1 MRKFTFLGII
11 LVIVGAVGAFT
22 FLDDAFETVDIFEE
36 KKVSGNQYKN
46 IEIDT
51 SSVDVNVI
59 PTAKKELIVTLS
71 GEVSKRY
78 EEVYDLVLEE
88 RGDMLQIELK
98 EKNIFFNVGFVI
110 NKVDLQ
116 VEIPQKLYDSVKVDV
131 TSGDIDVAQLQA
143 NDLTLSTSS
152 GDVTIEELNASDVEL
167 TATSGNISA
176 KNGVISSNMLIETSS
191 GDIDT
196 ENIISNILTLEVTSG
211 NIEFTNNEVK
221 TSTLQTSSGNITI
234 YNDEHKGDIKAKTTS
249 GDITIDFEQENESLL
264 IDFKTSSGDVDIRR
278 EGYLFEE
285 KSDSK
290 AIGKIG
296 SGKYNIEARASSGDI
311 TLK

>member
-1 MRKFTFLGII
+1 MKKFAFLGII
-11 LVIVGAVGAFT
+11 LIIVGAAGAFV
-22 FLDDAFETVDIFEE
+22 FIDDAFETVDIFEE
-36 KKVSGNQYKN
+36 KIASGNQYNN

-59 PTAKKELIVTLS
+59 PTEKGELIVTLS

-78 EEVYDLVLEE
+78 EEVYDLILEE

-131 TSGDIDVAQLQA
+131 TSGDIEVAQLQA
-143 NDLTLSTSS
+143 NDLTLTTSS
-152 GDVTIEELNASDVEL
+152 GNVTIEELNANDVEL
-167 TATSGNISA
+167 AATSGNISA
-176 KNGVISSNMLIETSS
+176 KNGVISSDILMETSS
-191 GDIDT
+191 GNIDA
-196 ENIISNILTLEVTSG
+196 ENIISNTLTMEVASG
-211 NIEFTNNEVK
+211 NIEYTNNEVK
-221 TSTLQTSSGNITI
+221 TSNLQTSSGNITI
-234 YNDEHKGDIKAKTTS
+234 YNDELKGDINAKTTS
-249 GDITIDFEQENESLL
+249 GDITIDFEQENESLVF
-264 IDFKTSSGDVDIRR
+264 DFKTSSGDVDIRG

-285 KSDSK
+285 KSDTR
-290 AIGKIG
+290 AIGKVG
-296 SGKYNIEARASSGDI
+296 SGEYSIKARASSGDI